1 MPFRSS
7 CLQTASPRA
16 FCRPSLLSAPQH
28 LGWAPHAKMH
38 GAEEVPGPR
47 CSLPLAAQTAGP
59 FLTHRSV
66 RSRSALPA
74 RLPRSPYLETRVWA
88 NVEPCAASK
97 RDERVFTPRTLL
109 EPFRS
114 GLPGSTGRGEG
125 WAGAGGPR
133 RLAEQ
138 PAPGFT
144 PHPGSERGC
153 VSSALHP
160 SASGPSRPKR
170 LATVLL

>member
-7 CLQTASPRA
+7 CLQAASPRA

-88 NVEPCAASK
+88 NVEPYAASK

-109 EPFRS
+109 EPFRC

-125 WAGAGGPR
+125 WARAGGP
-133 RLAEQ
+133 AD
-138 PAPGFT
+138 
-144 PHPGSERGC
+144 
-153 VSSALHP
+153 
-160 SASGPSRPKR
+160 
-170 LATVLL
+170 